1 MRFPTSLF
9 LIAIVCSLCGGIG
22 SQFYREYM
30 KRHEVTFYNTGTIT
44 ANGDLFDKHKFTLA
58 VKDRDDLGR
67 WFRFTFR
74 GKVVYAY
81 ANDLLPQSAK
91 AEYDLSQGA
100 FEMIASP
107 REGRIR
113 ALVWR
118 MPCP

>member
-1 MRFPTSLF
+1 MKWIINVFITF
-9 LIAIVCSLCGGIG
+9 LLIMSIAGLSACIYAERI
-22 SQFYREYM
+22 Q
-30 KRHEVTFYNTGTIT
+30 RHEVTFYNTGTIT